1 MTINRLLTSLLFL
14 LFIGNSISAQ
24 VLNPVKWKFKA
35 NHISGDKYELVFT
48 AKMEKNWTVY
58 SQFTSDDG
66 PVPTYIE
73 YEQLNGASI
82 EGKAKE
88 EGSRKEGFDKLFDT
102 NVIKFT
108 DSKPFIIRQE
118 VKVADASKPISGYL
132 TFMTCDKTKCLPPK
146 DVDFSFSLP
155 VAAADKGTFDG
166 SNKHSNSTHAGANA
180 SVDQKPILSKEKIKS
195 KKAPVFKSVELPIE
209 TKNAPVAK
217 VIKVDNI
224 SNNNITVDI
233 AGGEDLLTEE
243 MDELEE
249 MESPV
254 IWEFGYEDH
263 GNKEYTLIYRAVI
276 DDAWN
281 VYSQHTSDD
290 GPVPTYIE
298 YEKLNGASLLGVST
312 EEGHKKEGPD
322 PLFDDVNVI
331 KFLGDED
338 FLIKQRVKIGSGPIK
353 GYLTYMTCDDSHCKP
368 PTDVEFEF
376 DPISGYAGLK
386 RAVNNTAMKLSG
398 NILDQ
403 KRESLITSYKEPL
416 GDCGTETASADESYW
431 KIFLGGFAGGL
442 FAILLPC
449 IFPMIPITVSFFTK
463 DTKSKGWVNGMVY
476 GLSIIA
482 IFVGLGLAV
491 TAILGPT
498 ALNELST
505 NWIANVLFFLIFIAF
520 AISFFGYFEIALPS
534 AWSTKTDQMADKGGL
549 VGTFFMAATL
559 AIVSFSCTGPIIGTA
574 LVQVANDKFGPAVI
588 MFGFSLALAI
598 PFGLF
603 AAFPA
608 WLNSLPK
615 SGSWM
620 TSVKVVLGFL
630 ELALA
635 LKFLSVADMTM
646 GWGFLK
652 YELFMGL
659 WVIIFA
665 AMTVYLLGW
674 IRFPHDSPITKLGT
688 GRKIFAGLSLLFT
701 LYIASGFII
710 DKEINSY
717 SIPTLVSGITPPAS
731 YNFFLTQNELDP
743 VIKEKYPSY
752 TKCANDINCFKDYYD
767 GIAYANE
774 VNKPV
779 LLDFT
784 GYGCVNCRKTEDKI
798 WKDHD
803 IKTSLNDD
811 FVLISLYVDDRKK
824 LKEMLLS
831 ASREVKLRNIGNKWA
846 DFQIVNFQQNSQPLY
861 VPITTDEKVI
871 TPPRGYEEGID
882 NYREFLECSKAIFEG
897 EEE

>member
-1 MTINRLLTSLLFL
+1 MKNNRLLSILFFFL
-14 LFIGNSISAQ
+14 LWNTVSAQ
-24 VLNPVKWKFKA
+24 VLNPVKWNFESS
-35 NHISGDKYELVFT
+35 HIAGDRYELVFKAT
-48 AKMEKNWTVY
+48 MEKNWTVY

-73 YEQLNGASI
+73 FENLNGATLV
-82 EGKAKE
+82 GKAKE
-88 EGSRKEGFDKLFDT
+88 EGSRKEGFDKLFET

-118 VKVADASKPISGYL
+118 VKVADTTKPISGYL

-146 DVDFSFSLP
+146 DVDFSFTLP
-155 VAAADKGTFDG
+155 VAESSGKGIFERAKSQSSG
-166 SNKHSNSTHAGANA
+166 SNGGGMVST
-180 SVDQKPILSKEKIKS
+180 DQKPAEIKEVKQPASQIKTEGA
-195 KKAPVFKSVELPIE
+195 KKATEIGTVINVD
-209 TKNAPVAK
+209 K
-217 VIKVDNI
+217 VSNSNI
-224 SNNNITVDI
+224 SVDV
-233 AGGEDLLTEE
+233 GNMEDMPTDDAADL
-243 MDELEE
+243 DE
-249 MESPV
+249 PV
-254 IWEFGYEDH
+254 VWEFDIKDNGGD
-263 GNKEYTLIYRAVI
+263 EYTIEYKAII

-298 YEKLNGASLLGVST
+298 YEELNGATLVGESV

-322 PLFDDVNVI
+322 PLFDGVNVI

-338 FLIKQRVKIGSGPIK
+338 FIIRQKIKKGSGPIK
-353 GYLTYMTCDDSHCKP
+353 GYLTYMTCDKSHCKP

-376 DPISGYAGLK
+376 DPASGYAGLK
-386 RAVNNTAMKLSG
+386 RAVNNTAMKLDG
-398 NILDQ
+398 NVLDQ
-403 KRESLITSYKEPL
+403 KITSLISSYKAPI
-416 GDCGTETASADESYW
+416 GNCGTQIASANASYW
-431 KIFLGGFAGGL
+431 KIFLGGFIGGL
-442 FAILLPC
+442 LAILMPC

-463 DTKSKGWVNGMVY
+463 DTKTKGWVNGLVY
-476 GLSIIA
+476 GLSIVG
-482 IFVGLGLAV
+482 IFVALGLAI

-505 NWIANVLFFLIFIAF
+505 NWIANVLFFLVFIGF

-534 AWSTKTDQMADKGGL
+534 SWSTKTDQMADKGGFL
-549 VGTFFMAATL
+549 GTFFMAATL
-559 AIVSFSCTGPIIGTA
+559 AIVSFSCTGPIIGSA
-574 LVQVANDKFGPAVI
+574 LVQVADDPLGPAVI
-588 MFGFSLALAI
+588 MFGFALALAI

-608 WLNSLPK
+608 WLNSLPR

-620 TSVKVVLGFL
+620 TNVKVVLGFL

-646 GWGFLK
+646 NWGFLK

-659 WVIIFA
+659 WVIIFG
-665 AMTVYLLGW
+665 AMTAYLFGY
-674 IRFPHDSPITKLGT
+674 IQFPHDSPVKKLGT
-688 GRKIFAGLSLLFT
+688 TRKIFAILSLIWT
-701 LYIASGFII
+701 VYIASGFMI
-710 DKEINSY
+710 DKDINSY

-731 YNFFLTQNELDP
+731 YNFFFNQNDLDKS
-743 VIKEKYPSY
+743 IKEKYPSY

-811 FVLISLYVDDRKK
+811 FVLVSLYVDDRKK
-824 LKEMLLS
+824 LKETLLS
-831 ASREVKLRNIGNKWA
+831 ASRDVKLRNVGNKWA
-846 DFQIVNFQQNSQPLY
+846 DFQIVNFEQNSQPLY
-861 VPITTDEKVI
+861 VPITSDQKVI
-871 TPPRGYEEGID
+871 TLPRGYEPGID
-882 NYREFLECSKAIFEG
+882 NYKEFLDCSKAIFEG
-897 EEE
+897 EE